1 MKQYIE
7 KAKKMKDLT
16 LKEFIEEVK
25 DNEELKNKVTECLK
39 SKGKQSLSDELLDIA
54 AGAGYNITNFD
65 LAAIRRK
72 KKKMVL
78 LTDNQTTSE
87 ADEHVP
93 ILSFEQLSDI
103 PGCSEKTDIKK
114 K

>member
-39 SKGKQSLSDELLDIA
+39 SKGKQSLSDELLNIA
-54 AGAGYNITNFD
+54 AGAGFNITNCD
-65 LAAIRRK
+65 PEVIRR
-72 KKKMVL
+72 KKMVL
-78 LTDNQTTSE
+78 LTDEQNASE
-87 ADEHVP
+87 FDKHKT
-93 ILSFEQLSDI
+93 ILSYEQLSDI

>member
-7 KAKKMKDLT
+7 KAKKNERSDI
-16 LKEFIEEVK
+16 KEFIEEVK
-25 DNEELKNKVTECLK
+25 ENLELKNKVTECLK

-65 LAAIRRK
+65 PEVIRR
-72 KKKMVL
+72 KKMVL
-78 LTDNQTTSE
+78 LTDEQNASE
-87 ADEHVP
+87 FDKHKT
-93 ILSFEQLSDI
+93 ILSYEQLSDI